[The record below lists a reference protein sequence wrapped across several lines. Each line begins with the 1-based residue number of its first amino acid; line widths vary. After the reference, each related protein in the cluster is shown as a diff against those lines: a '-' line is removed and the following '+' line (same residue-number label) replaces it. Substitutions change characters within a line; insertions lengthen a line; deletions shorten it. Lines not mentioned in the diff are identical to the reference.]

1 VPSRAA
7 SDVTIWNLLEH
18 CVWQLDEPFRRSEI
32 IGWFRR
38 HHPEVLESSLA
49 AHIQGA
55 TAGAPGRGPFASRK
69 PLLVRV
75 DRGLYRRAEHLKQPT
90 VAASPYHERVEP
102 PVVDAE
108 RELAAVLVGC
118 VKSKRAVPSRV
129 ADLYTS
135 PLFRR
140 RRAYAESRGL
150 PWFVISAEHGLLHPD
165 DIVAPYDRALADQTT
180 EYRSAWGAWVV
191 AKLEDALGTLGGCS
205 LEIHAGS
212 AYVDA
217 LQDPLRRR
225 GCDFN
230 APLRHLRQGEQL
242 AWYGDGRPQMKPA
255 DNEQVQPVEALVA
268 RLSNSDEAVTPK
280 QLLHDRNA
288 ALDSPGLYSWWVDAD
303 GARDLSLGLGHHVS
317 PGLIYAGQAG
327 STRWPSGRRSRNT
340 LRDRLIGMHLTGNVE
355 FSTFRRTLWA
365 VLDIPLGLAAK
376 GEHALT
382 EWMTAHLRVIAVPV
396 PDADV
401 LGRIEGEVLEELNP
415 PLNLAGRP
423 PSDIRETLRGLRSA
437 AFRRPPS
444 P

>member
-1 VPSRAA
+1 VRE
-7 SDVTIWNLLEH
+7 VTIWYLLEQ
-18 CVWQLDEPFRRSEI
+18 CVRQLDEPFRRSEI

-38 HHPEVLESSLA
+38 HNPEVLESSLA

-55 TAGAPGRGPFASRK
+55 TAGAPGRGPFAVRG

-75 DRGLYRRAEHLKQPT
+75 DRGLYRRAEQSKQPT
-90 VAASPYHERVEP
+90 VAASQFHQRVEP

-118 VKSKRAVPSRV
+118 VKSKRAVPSGA

-140 RRAYAESRGL
+140 RRAYADSRGL
-150 PWFVISAEHGLLHPD
+150 PWFVISAEHGLLHPAD
-165 DIVAPYDRALADQTT
+165 LVAPYDRALADQTT

-191 AKLEDALGTLGGCS
+191 AKLEDSLGTLAGCS
-205 LEIHAGS
+205 VDIHAGS

-225 GCDFN
+225 GCDFK

-242 AWYGDGRPQMKPA
+242 AWYGDGRAQMKPA
-255 DNEQVQPVEALVA
+255 DDEQVQPVEELVA

-288 ALDSPGLYSWWVDAD
+288 DLNSPGLYSWWVDAD
-303 GARDLSLGLGHHVS
+303 GASDLSLGLGHHVA

-327 STRWPSGRRSRNT
+327 ATRWPSGRRSRNT
-340 LRDRLIGMHLTGNVE
+340 LRDRLIGMHLAGNVE

-365 VLDIPLGLAAK
+365 VLEISLGLTAK
-376 GEHALT
+376 VEHALT
-382 EWMTAHLRVIAVPV
+382 DWMTAHLRVIAVPV
-396 PDADV
+396 PDGDA
-401 LGRIEGEVLEELNP
+401 LGRIEAAVLNELDP
-415 PLNLAGRP
+415 PLNLAGQP
-423 PSDIRETLRGLRSA
+423 LSDIRETLRRLRSA

-444 P
+444 S